1 MVLELRGALRRY
13 DLPIVAADV
22 RREPLGGA
30 VVSNRV
36 QPVQPGDP
44 RRVGPY
50 RIVGRLGSGGMGT
63 VYAALTATGERV
75 AVKVVHPGQAAD
87 DEFRARFRREVQL
100 SQRVT
105 GPCLVPVRD
114 ADAQA
119 ATPWL
124 VTPYVSG
131 LTLGEHVT
139 ANGPLSGGRL
149 YALATGTAAALAA
162 VHAQGVIHRDVKPQ
176 NVILAPSGPQVLDF
190 GIAHALDGT
199 SVTRTGVMTGTPGWI
214 SPEHYRTGA
223 VGSPGDVFA
232 WGALLA
238 YAATG
243 RPPFGGGAADAV
255 AFRVMQAE
263 PDLDGIPTSLRPLV
277 AKALSKD
284 PSDRP
289 SAAELAGECTE
300 LLSAQATAVLI
311 SGEQQP
317 TLISELVSAHWD
329 LTPEAEPVW
338 PTPPARNN
346 RTRLYLMVA
355 VTAAVLGSVGG
366 ALAAASQSS
375 NAAHSQAPTPSSHT
389 SAATATAA
397 AQQSTSRATSPATVS
412 PSTPATSPTPQRAS
426 APSPAYT
433 RSDNAQPNVDEWAA
447 ARLPATS
454 AEKTAA
460 GHLITDAE
468 PLLRGQQYMG
478 DTVTVTFNPA
488 AQTMFVTFGPGI
500 YPEGQDYREDTEF
513 TDIVRGLMF
522 GSCSEAQQNF
532 GNDSAWPYGRAVLV
546 YRESMASPTIVDYRE
561 VTHIDSCR
569 V

>member
-1 MVLELRGALRRY
+1 M
-13 DLPIVAADV
+13 
-22 RREPLGGA
+22 
-30 VVSNRV
+30 SNRV

-75 AVKVVHPGQAAD
+75 AVKVVHPAQAAD

-114 ADAQA
+114 ADTQA

-124 VTPYVSG
+124 VTPYIPG
-131 LTLGEHVT
+131 LTLDEHVR

-149 YALATGTAAALAA
+149 YAMAAGTASALAA

-243 RPPFGGGAADAV
+243 RLPFGGGAADAV

-263 PDLDGIPTSLRPLV
+263 PDLEGVPTSLRRLV
-277 AKALSKD
+277 EKALSKD

-300 LLSAQATAVLI
+300 LLAAQATAALTP
-311 SGEQQP
+311 GDQQP
-317 TLISELVSAHWD
+317 TLISDLVSAHWD
-329 LTPEAEPVW
+329 LTPEAEPAW
-338 PTPPARNN
+338 PTPPRHNN
-346 RTRLYLMVA
+346 RARLYLTVA
-355 VTAAVLGSVGG
+355 VAAAVLGSLGG

-375 NAAHSQAPTPSSHT
+375 NSAHGQAPTPSSHT
-389 SAATATAA
+389 SAAAATAA
-397 AQQSTSRATSPATVS
+397 AQQSTSRVTSPATAS
-412 PSTPATSPTPQRAS
+412 PSAPATSQTPQRAS
-426 APSPAYT
+426 IPSPAYT
-433 RSDNAQPNVDEWAA
+433 RSDNAQPNVDEWAS

-460 GHLITDAE
+460 QHLITEAA
-468 PLLRGQQYMG
+468 PILQGQQYMG

-500 YPEGQDYREDTEF
+500 YPEGQDYRDDTGF
-513 TDIVRGLMF
+513 TDIIRGLMF

-532 GNDSAWPYGRAVLV
+532 GNDTAWPYGRAVLV

>member
-1 MVLELRGALRRY
+1 M
-13 DLPIVAADV
+13 
-22 RREPLGGA
+22 
-30 VVSNRV
+30 SNRIE
-36 QPVQPGDP
+36 PVQPGDP

-50 RIVGRLGSGGMGT
+50 RVVGRLGSGGMGT

-75 AVKVVHPGQAAD
+75 AVKVVHPAQAAD

-100 SQRVT
+100 SQRIT
-105 GPCLVPVRD
+105 GQCLVPVRD
-114 ADAQA
+114 ADTQA

-124 VTPYVSG
+124 VTPYIPG
-131 LTLGEHVT
+131 LTLDRHVT

-149 YALATGTAAALAA
+149 YALAAGTAAALAA
-162 VHAQGVIHRDVKPQ
+162 VHAQGVVHRDVKPQ

-199 SVTRTGVMTGTPGWI
+199 SVTRTGMMTGTPGWI

-232 WGALLA
+232 WGALIA

-243 RPPFGGGAADAV
+243 QLPFGGGAADAV

-263 PDLDGIPTSLRPLV
+263 PDLDDVPTRLRRLV
-277 AKALSKD
+277 EQALSKE
-284 PSDRP
+284 PSERP

-300 LLSAQATAVLI
+300 LLAAQATAVLT
-311 SGEQQP
+311 SGDQQP
-317 TLISELVSAHWD
+317 TLISDLVSAHWD
-329 LTPEAEPVW
+329 LTPEVEPAW
-338 PTPPARNN
+338 PTPPGRNS
-346 RTRLYLMVA
+346 RTRLYLAVA
-355 VTAAVLGSVGG
+355 VAAAVLGSLGG

-375 NAAHSQAPTPSSHT
+375 NSARGQAPAPSSET

-397 AQQSTSRATSPATVS
+397 AQRSTPPTTSPAATS
-412 PSTPATSPTPQRAS
+412 ASAPATSQTPQQPAS
-426 APSPAYT
+426 VPSPAYT

-460 GHLITDAE
+460 EHLITDAA
-468 PLLRGQQYMG
+468 PVLQGKQYMG
-478 DTVTVTFNPA
+478 DTVTVTFNPT

-500 YPEGQDYREDTEF
+500 YPEGQDYRDDTGF

-532 GNDSAWPYGRAVLV
+532 GNDAAWPYGRAVLV

>member
-1 MVLELRGALRRY
+1 M
-13 DLPIVAADV
+13 
-22 RREPLGGA
+22 
-30 VVSNRV
+30 SNRV
-36 QPVQPGDP
+36 QPVQTGDP

-75 AVKVVHPGQAAD
+75 AVKVVHPAQAAD

-114 ADAQA
+114 ADTQA

-124 VTPYVSG
+124 VTPYIPG
-131 LTLGEHVT
+131 LTLDEHVT

-149 YALATGTAAALAA
+149 YALAAGTAAALAA

-232 WGALLA
+232 WGALLT

-243 RPPFGGGAADAV
+243 RLPFGGGAAEAV

-263 PDLDGIPTSLRPLV
+263 PDLDGVPTSLRRLV
-277 AKALSKD
+277 EKALAKD

-289 SAAELAGECTE
+289 SAAELAAECTE
-300 LLSAQATAVLI
+300 LLAAQATAVLTP
-311 SGEQQP
+311 GDQQP
-317 TLISELVSAHWD
+317 TLISDLVSAHWD
-329 LTPEAEPVW
+329 LTPEAEPAW
-338 PTPPARNN
+338 PTPPGRNN
-346 RTRLYLMVA
+346 RTRVYLTVA
-355 VTAAVLGSVGG
+355 VAAAVLGSLGG

-375 NAAHSQAPTPSSHT
+375 NAAHGQAPTPSSRT
-389 SAATATAA
+389 SPATATAA
-397 AQQSTSRATSPATVS
+397 AQQSTSRTTSPATAS
-412 PSTPATSPTPQRAS
+412 PSGPATPQRAS

-454 AEKTAA
+454 AEETAA
-460 GHLITDAE
+460 QHLITDAE
-468 PLLRGQQYMG
+468 PVLRGQQYMD

-500 YPEGQDYREDTEF
+500 YPEGQDYHDDTGF

-532 GNDSAWPYGRAVLV
+532 GNDTAWPYGRAVLV